1 MTMVI
6 CFIVQATGQH
16 PLRCIRANVVEIKV
30 HAPTVMA
37 SEFKSVLISTDT
49 FKPTL
54 FRSSPDKKRGAC
66 AIKHYGLVI
75 YRKWTNF
82 TVS

>member
-6 CFIVQATGQH
+6 CFIVQATGEH
-16 PLRCIRANVVEIKV
+16 PFRCIRVNVVGIKV
-30 HAPTVMA
+30 LVPTVMA

-66 AIKHYGLVI
+66 AIKYYGLVI
-75 YRKWTNF
+75 YGKWTNF
-82 TVS
+82 VLS